1 MDVDNTRNLCITV
14 LEAWRPL
21 MDIAGAT
28 TVIDMADIEQ
38 IRYFIYYRADTIDG
52 PVVDHRT
59 VVHSCIRLIR
69 ALGDAVFLVASFAGD
84 GINPHPVD

>member
-1 MDVDNTRNLCITV
+1 MDADNTRNLCITV

-21 MDIAGAT
+21 LDLVGPV

-38 IRYFIYYRADTIDG
+38 IQYFIHYRAYAIDG
-52 PVVDHRT
+52 PVMDHRT
-59 VVHSCIRLIR
+59 VVPSCMRLIE
-69 ALGDAVFLVASFAGD
+69 ALGNAVLLVASFAGD

>member
-1 MDVDNTRNLCITV
+1 MDADNTRNLCITV

-38 IRYFIYYRADTIDG
+38 IQHFIYYRADTVDG

-59 VVHSCIRLIR
+59 VINSCMRLIE
-69 ALGDAVFLVASFAGD
+69 ALGNAVLLVASFAGD
-84 GINPHPVD
+84 GINPRPVD

>member
-1 MDVDNTRNLCITV
+1 MDADNTRDLCITV

-21 MDIAGAT
+21 LDLVGTA

-38 IRYFIYYRADTIDG
+38 IRCFIYSRADTNDG
-52 PVVDHRT
+52 PVMDHRT
-59 VVHSCIRLIR
+59 VVHSCMRLIA
-69 ALGDAVFLVASFAGD
+69 ALGNAVLLVASFAGD